1 MISRTLGCTL
11 MMLGA
16 VFLPVSV
23 TGCDTKP
30 ATSPSGKDSPTQPG
44 KDNPAGK
51 PKPPDRD
58 PG

>member
-16 VFLPVSV
+16 VFLPVSLI
-23 TGCDTKP
+23 GCDSKP
-30 ATSPSGKDSPTQPG
+30 ATSPSNKEGATPPG

>member
-16 VFLPVSV
+16 VFLPACVA
-23 TGCDTKP
+23 GCDTKP
-30 ATSPSGKDSPTQPG
+30 ATSPSNKDGSSQPG
-44 KDNPAGK
+44 KDNPADK